1 MDAALV
7 TGMFNFGVN
16 AANALSKE
24 VAQKADVGFK
34 DVFSK
39 SMEKEKKVVEKKD
52 VSKEKKNEVSDKK
65 EKETKKDVKET
76 TDNKD
81 KNTEVK
87 EKDKT
92 EKVKDKT
99 DKKDEKDG
107 EDDSEELT
115 EKMGEMLESALAE
128 VKNNLEVQ
136 EIDLKS
142 EETLNVEEVLSEG
155 LVQNVVEVGPQ
166 KVETEK
172 ITSNKYDDLEEE
184 LSSLFEELKGP
195 KSKVENKEVKTEEN
209 EGEFGEEDTN
219 SDFVMPLED
228 KNVVKSKVVKS
239 RENKQDDSTFQKK
252 EGFERKID
260 NFDLKPEKIDVKISD
275 VKLNSITDTIMSK
288 ASDIQEQIDVIKQVA
303 EHVDVNLVED
313 KSEMIIKL
321 KPDHLGKVTVEIAV
335 ENGNIVAKFLA
346 ESQKVKE
353 ILESNMQDLKD
364 HLAKQG
370 MVVQDLSVSVENN
383 DKGPL
388 FDQHNY
394 NNFKKRQKIEGFN
407 SEAYYMDDEYGIN
420 ELQAMYYPDS
430 TVSYSA

>member
-16 AANALSKE
+16 AANALSKD
-24 VAQKADVGFK
+24 VAQKTDAGFK

-39 SMEKEKKVVEKKD
+39 SMEKEKKAVEKKD
-52 VSKEKKNEVSDKK
+52 VSKDKKNDVSEKKGT
-65 EKETKKDVKET
+65 ETKKDVKET
-76 TDNKD
+76 TDNKE
-81 KNTEVK
+81 KTTEVK

-92 EKVKDKT
+92 EKKDKKE
-99 DKKDEKDG
+99 DK
-107 EDDSEELT
+107 DDSEELT
-115 EKMGEMLESALAE
+115 EKMGEMLENVLAE

-184 LSSLFEELKGP
+184 LSSLFDELKGS
-195 KSKVENKEVKTEEN
+195 KSKVEKKEVKTEEN
-209 EGEFGEEDTN
+209 EGEFEEEDTN
-219 SDFVMPLED
+219 SDFVLPFED

-239 RENKQDDSTFQKK
+239 RENKHDDSALQKR

-260 NFDLKPEKIDVKISD
+260 NFELKPEKIDVKISD
-275 VKLNSITDTIMSK
+275 IKLNSITDTIMSK

-370 MVVQDLSVSVENN
+370 MVVQDLSVSVGN
-383 DKGPL
+383 DDNGPL

-407 SEAYYMDDEYGIN
+407 SEAYYMDDEFGIN
-420 ELQAMYYPDS
+420 ELKAMYYPDS

>member
-16 AANALSKE
+16 AKNALSKD
-24 VAQKADVGFK
+24 VAQKTDSGFK
-34 DVFSK
+34 DIFSK
-39 SMEKEKKVVEKKD
+39 SMEKENKVVEKKD
-52 VSKEKKNEVSDKK
+52 VSKDKKSDISEKKGN
-65 EKETKKDVKET
+65 ETKKDVKET
-76 TDNKD
+76 TDNKE
-81 KNTEVK
+81 KTTEVN

-99 DKKDEKDG
+99 EKKDKKENKDDG
-107 EDDSEELT
+107 EELN
-115 EKMGEMLESALAE
+115 EKMGEMLENVLAE

-172 ITSNKYDDLEEE
+172 ITSNKYDDLEKD
-184 LSSLFEELKGP
+184 LNSLFDELKGS
-195 KSKVENKEVKTEEN
+195 KSKIENKEVKTEEN
-209 EGEFGEEDTN
+209 EGEFDEEDAN
-219 SDFVMPLED
+219 SGFVLPSED

-239 RENKQDDSTFQKK
+239 RENKHDDSTLQKR

-260 NFDLKPEKIDVKISD
+260 NFELKPEKIDVKISD
-275 VKLNSITDTIMSK
+275 IKLNSITDTIMSK
-288 ASDIQEQIDVIKQVA
+288 ASDIQEQIDIIKQVA

-370 MVVQDLSVSVENN
+370 MVVQDLSVSVGN
-383 DKGPL
+383 DDNGPL
-388 FDQHNY
+388 FNQHNY

-420 ELQAMYYPDS
+420 ELKAMYYPDS

>member
-1 MDAALV
+1 MDAALA
-7 TGMFNFGVN
+7 TGMFNLGVN

-24 VAQKADVGFK
+24 VAKKTDVGFK

-52 VSKEKKNEVSDKK
+52 VNKEKKNDVSEKK

-99 DKKDEKDG
+99 DKKDKKDG

-184 LSSLFEELKGP
+184 LSSLFEELKGS

-219 SDFVMPLED
+219 SDFVLPLED

-275 VKLNSITDTIMSK
+275 VKLNNITDTIMSK
-288 ASDIQEQIDVIKQVA
+288 ATDIQEQIDVIKQVA
-303 EHVDVNLVED
+303 EHVDINLVED

-370 MVVQDLSVSVENN
+370 MVVQDLSVSVGN
-383 DKGPL
+383 DERGSL
-388 FDQHNY
+388 FDQNNY

-407 SEAYYMDDEYGIN
+407 GEAYYMDDEYGMN
-420 ELQAMYYPDS
+420 ELKAMYYPDS